1 MFGENILSTIGLVA
15 QTIIVPVSFIGVI
28 LTIFWQQ
35 KIAKRR
41 ATLDTI
47 LRQQSDTVL
56 LEQGKI
62 FTALRN
68 SDNIAQYAL
77 PENASSPSALSIM
90 AALNLSELI
99 AIGIS
104 EKIIDER
111 IYKRYHRT
119 EYVHDWIGCKP
130 FVEELRRQS
139 GNPTYYC
146 EIEALATKWAKDDE
160 LKRV

>member
-35 KIAKRR
+35 RIAKRR

-47 LRQQSDTVL
+47 LRQQSDAVL

-90 AALNLSELI
+90 AALNLSEFI

-111 IYKRYHRT
+111 IYKRYYRT
-119 EYVHDWIGCKP
+119 EYVDDWIGCKP

-146 EIEALATKWAKDDE
+146 EIESLATKWAKDDE
-160 LKRV
+160 RERV

>member
-1 MFGENILSTIGLVA
+1 MFGENILNTIGLVA

-90 AALNLSELI
+90 AALNLSEFI

-111 IYKRYHRT
+111 IYKRYYRT
-119 EYVHDWIGCKP
+119 EYVDDWIGCKP

-139 GNPTYYC
+139 GNLTYYC
-146 EIEALATKWAKDDE
+146 EIEALAKKWANTTE
-160 LKRV
+160 QTRV

>member
-1 MFGENILSTIGLVA
+1 MFGENILNTIGLVA

-35 KIAKRR
+35 RIAKRR

-47 LRQQSDTVL
+47 LRQQSDAVL

-62 FTALRN
+62 FTALRS

-90 AALNLSELI
+90 AALNLSEFI

-111 IYKRYHRT
+111 IYKRYYRT
-119 EYVHDWIGCKP
+119 EYVDDWIGCKP

-146 EIEALATKWAKDDE
+146 EIEALAKKWANTAE
-160 LKRV
+160 QTRI